1 MSTKNKM
8 TVGHLKR
15 FLYYMPDKMEVTVAD
30 SKGFLIHI
38 GSATRATDY
47 ESTVETSVVVLHPI
61 LKEEREAK

>member
-1 MSTKNKM
+1 MTVM
-8 TVGHLKR
+8 TVGDLKR

-47 ESTVETSVVVLHPI
+47 ESTVEASVVVLHPI
-61 LKEEREAK
+61 LKEECEAE